1 MPTDTQTFIRAVELW
16 VPDAEHTLL
25 DYGGGWYGAAKRF
38 ASISRPLCFGRDEGL
53 PGRAWERRQPIIL
66 KQLEGNYFR
75 RGRAAQAEGLT
86 CAIALPF
93 FRDERLSA
101 VLVIF
106 CGDDATH
113 VGAIEL
119 WHNAAQESTDLKLAD
134 GYWGGTA
141 EIFEFVSRHTSFRK
155 GFGLPGL
162 AWDAG
167 LPVFMPDLGRG
178 TRFLR
183 SDSAEKVGINRGF
196 ALPCATPGGDTYVM
210 AFLSALATPL
220 VRRFETW
227 LPDAERTQLMRREGF
242 CEQDGTLA
250 AAPAQE
256 QVAAGSGVVGRA
268 FATARP
274 AIAEQGAADEPG
286 GIGAAARAARCTAV
300 LALPVLGGG
309 QVTAVVAWYF

>member
-1 MPTDTQTFIRAVELW
+1 MPNDTQTFIRAVELW

-75 RGRAAQAEGLT
+75 RGKAAQAEGLT
-86 CAIALPF
+86 CAIAVPYF
-93 FRDERLSA
+93 AAERLTA

-119 WHNAAQESTDLKLAD
+119 WHNAAQESTDMKLAE
-134 GYWGGTA
+134 GYYGGTA

-155 GFGLPGL
+155 SFGLPGL
-162 AWDAG
+162 AWDTG

-178 TRFLR
+178 TRFMR

-196 ALPCATPGGDTYVM
+196 ALPCATPGADTWVM

-227 LPDAERTQLMRREGF
+227 LPDEARTQLLRSEGF
-242 CEQDGTLA
+242 CEQDGTLGA
-250 AAPAQE
+250 AAAGE
-256 QVAAGSGVVGRA
+256 QVAAGTGVVGQA
-268 FATARP
+268 FANARP
-274 AIAEQGAADEPG
+274 AIAEQKAGDEPG
-286 GIGAAARAARCTAV
+286 GIGIAARAAGCSAV
-300 LALPVLGGG
+300 LALPVLSEGR
-309 QVTAVVAWYF
+309 VTAVVAWYF